1 MDKIKVLM
9 VCHGNICRSPIAEFV
24 MKSLVRHHH
33 LSDSFF
39 IASAATAAASTATAG
54 DFDCRWLSH
63 PTPDDTSHVWFSR
76 TIVTSEK
83 DMPRAAYIRVATTGR
98 FVLYVNGRNVS
109 TALFTPDRQ
118 KGDTAVAAIAYDVQ
132 RFLRT
137 DTNTIALL
145 YCPSMRTHRQ
155 VSVCF
160 YGIAADS
167 SHFAV
172 SGTDRPCFALNGNA
186 GWLCRHADTWQTHD
200 GGEAMNRNLYPYR
213 WTDANQPLAMWQAV
227 EETATSQPLTTTTPH
242 HLNTPTPQPLN
253 TTPPQPLNTTTPQHI
268 STSHHLTTTPPQPL
282 NTTTPLSAED
292 ICGYSPLRINPL
304 VDNAARISRIYTP
317 LLTEQSGDTLT
328 VHLVPNRR
336 HLIRVTLRGCRRGE
350 RIRIGNLQYVCTGEM
365 DEQAFTRF
373 SPTDQNTVTISGDRH
388 FCCEQ
393 VQEVESICL

>member
-1 MDKIKVLM
+1 MLRLLHIL
-9 VCHGNICRSPIAEFV
+9 I
-24 MKSLVRHHH
+24 L
-33 LSDSFF
+33 F
-39 IASAATAAASTATAG
+39 IASAATATASTATTG

-63 PTPDDTSHVWFSR
+63 PMPDDTSHVWFSR
-76 TIVTSEK
+76 TIVTSAK

-145 YCPSMRTHRQ
+145 YCPSMRTRRQ
-155 VSVCF
+155 MSVCF

-172 SGTDRPCFALNGNA
+172 SGTDRPSFALNGNA

-213 WTDANQPLAMWQAV
+213 WTDANQPLALWQAV
-227 EETATSQPLTTTTPH
+227 EETSTSQ
-242 HLNTPTPQPLN
+242 HLNTPTQHHN
-253 TTPPQPLNTTTPQHI
+253 TTPQRHNITTPHNTTASLNTSTPQHNNI
-268 STSHHLTTTPPQPL
+268 
-282 NTTTPLSAED
+282 TTTPLSSED
-292 ICGYSPLRINPL
+292 ICGYFPLRINPL

-350 RIRIGNLQYVCTGEM
+350 HIRIGNLQYVCTGEM

-373 SPTDQNTVTISGDRH
+373 SPTSQNTVTISGDRH

>member
-1 MDKIKVLM
+1 MQAFPFVQQVAEVSGL
-9 VCHGNICRSPIAEFV
+9 CHTQQDTYMLRLINILI
-24 MKSLVRHHH
+24 L
-33 LSDSFF
+33 F

-83 DMPRAAYIRVATTGR
+83 DMPRAAYIRVATSGR

-118 KGDTAVAAIAYDVQ
+118 KGDTAVSAIAYDVQ
-132 RFLRT
+132 RFLRA

-145 YCPSMRTHRQ
+145 YCPSMRTRRQ

-200 GGEAMNRNLYPYR
+200 GGEAMNRNLYPHR
-213 WTDANQPLAMWQAV
+213 WTDPNQPLAMWQAV
-227 EETATSQPLTTTTPH
+227 EESSTQQH
-242 HLNTPTPQPLN
+242 HNISPQP
-253 TTPPQPLNTTTPQHI
+253 
-268 STSHHLTTTPPQPL
+268 LTTTPPQPL
-282 NTTTPLSAED
+282 TTTPPQHISTPQHLNTTPSLSSED
-292 ICGYSPLRINPL
+292 ICGYSPLRPNPL

-336 HLIRVTLRGCRRGE
+336 HLIRVTLRGCRRGK

-388 FCCEQ
+388 FSCEQ

>member
-1 MDKIKVLM
+1 MLRLI
-9 VCHGNICRSPIAEFV
+9 NILI
-24 MKSLVRHHH
+24 L
-33 LSDSFF
+33 F

-54 DFDCRWLSH
+54 DFDCRWMSH

-145 YCPSMRTHRQ
+145 YCPSMRTRRQ

-213 WTDANQPLAMWQAV
+213 WTDANQPLALWQAV
-227 EETATSQPLTTTTPH
+227 EETSPSQPLTTTTPH
-242 HLNTPTPQPLN
+242 HLNTPTPQPLT

-268 STSHHLTTTPPQPL
+268 STSQHLTTTTPHHLTTI
-282 NTTTPLSAED
+282 NTLSSED
-292 ICGYSPLRINPL
+292 ICGYNPLRINPL

-336 HLIRVTLRGCRRGE
+336 HLIRVTLQGCRRGE

>member
-1 MDKIKVLM
+1 MLRLI
-9 VCHGNICRSPIAEFV
+9 NILI
-24 MKSLVRHHH
+24 L
-33 LSDSFF
+33 F

-145 YCPSMRTHRQ
+145 YCPSMRTRRQ

-227 EETATSQPLTTTTPH
+227 EETAT
-242 HLNTPTPQPLN
+242 
-253 TTPPQPLNTTTPQHI
+253 PQPLNTTTPQHI
-268 STSHHLTTTPPQPL
+268 SPPHHLTTI
-282 NTTTPLSAED
+282 NTLSSED
-292 ICGYSPLRINPL
+292 ICGYNPLRINPL

-317 LLTEQSGDTLT
+317 LLTEQSGDTLL

>member
-1 MDKIKVLM
+1 MLRLLHIL
-9 VCHGNICRSPIAEFV
+9 I
-24 MKSLVRHHH
+24 L
-33 LSDSFF
+33 F
-39 IASAATAAASTATAG
+39 IASAAAAAASTATAG

-118 KGDTAVAAIAYDVQ
+118 KGDTAVATIAYDVQ

-145 YCPSMRTHRQ
+145 YCPSMRTRRQ

-213 WTDANQPLAMWQAV
+213 WTDANQPLALWLAV
-227 EETATSQPLTTTTPH
+227 EETSPSQHLTTTTPH
-242 HLNTPTPQPLN
+242 H
-253 TTPPQPLNTTTPQHI
+253 LNTTTPQHI
-268 STSHHLTTTPPQPL
+268 STSQH
-282 NTTTPLSAED
+282 NNISTPLSSED
-292 ICGYSPLRINPL
+292 ICGYNPLRINPL
-304 VDNAARISRIYTP
+304 VDNAAHISRIYTP

-336 HLIRVTLRGCRRGE
+336 HLIRVTLRGCRRGK

-388 FCCEQ
+388 FCCVQ

>member
-1 MDKIKVLM
+1 MLRLLHIL
-9 VCHGNICRSPIAEFV
+9 I
-24 MKSLVRHHH
+24 L
-33 LSDSFF
+33 F
-39 IASAATAAASTATAG
+39 IASAATAAASTATTG

-145 YCPSMRTHRQ
+145 YCPSMRTRRQ

-160 YGIAADS
+160 YGIAADNS
-167 SHFAV
+167 YFAV

-213 WTDANQPLAMWQAV
+213 WTDANQPLALWQTV
-227 EETATSQPLTTTTPH
+227 EENSPSQHLTTTTSQPLTTTTPH
-242 HLNTPTPQPLN
+242 HLT
-253 TTPPQPLNTTTPQHI
+253 TTTPQHI
-268 STSHHLTTTPPQPL
+268 STSQH
-282 NTTTPLSAED
+282 NNISTPLSSED
-292 ICGYSPLRINPL
+292 ICGYNPLRINPL

-373 SPTDQNTVTISGDRH
+373 SPIDQNTVTISGDRH

>member
-1 MDKIKVLM
+1 MLRLI
-9 VCHGNICRSPIAEFV
+9 NILI
-24 MKSLVRHHH
+24 L
-33 LSDSFF
+33 F
-39 IASAATAAASTATAG
+39 IASAATAAASTGTAG
-54 DFDCRWLSH
+54 DFDCRWMSH

-145 YCPSMRTHRQ
+145 YCPSMRTRRQ

-213 WTDANQPLAMWQAV
+213 WTDANQPLTLWQAV
-227 EETATSQPLTTTTPH
+227 EETSPSQPLTTTTPH

-268 STSHHLTTTPPQPL
+268 STSQHLTTTTPHHLTTT
-282 NTTTPLSAED
+282 TPLSSED
-292 ICGYSPLRINPL
+292 ICGYNPLRINPL

-350 RIRIGNLQYVCTGEM
+350 RIRIGNLHYVCTGEM

>member
-1 MDKIKVLM
+1 MLRLLHIL
-9 VCHGNICRSPIAEFV
+9 I
-24 MKSLVRHHH
+24 L
-33 LSDSFF
+33 F
-39 IASAATAAASTATAG
+39 IASAAAAAASTATAG
-54 DFDCRWLSH
+54 DFDCRWMSH

-145 YCPSMRTHRQ
+145 YCPSMRTRRQ

-227 EETATSQPLTTTTPH
+227 EETSTSQH
-242 HLNTPTPQPLN
+242 
-253 TTPPQPLNTTTPQHI
+253 LNTTTPQH
-268 STSHHLTTTPPQPL
+268 LNTTPQRHNITTPHNTTASLNTSTPQH
-282 NTTTPLSAED
+282 NNITTTPLSSED
-292 ICGYSPLRINPL
+292 ICGYSPLRPNPL

-317 LLTEQSGDTLT
+317 LLTEQSGNTLL

>member
-1 MDKIKVLM
+1 MLRLI
-9 VCHGNICRSPIAEFV
+9 NILII
-24 MKSLVRHHH
+24 
-33 LSDSFF
+33 F
-39 IASAATAAASTATAG
+39 IASVAASTASTAASASQTATAG
-54 DFDCRWLSH
+54 DFDCRWMSH

-76 TIVTSEK
+76 TIVTDAK

-118 KGDTAVAAIAYDVQ
+118 KGDTTVAAIAYDVQ

-145 YCPSMRTHRQ
+145 YCPSMGTRRQ

-200 GGEAMNRNLYPYR
+200 GGEAMNRNLYPHR
-213 WTDANQPLAMWQAV
+213 WTDANQPLALWKAV
-227 EETATSQPLTTTTPH
+227 EESSTPQHNNISQQHLTTTPHNHTTYLNTSTQQHNNITTTPH
-242 HLNTPTPQPLN
+242 HLT
-253 TTPPQPLNTTTPQHI
+253 TTTPQHI
-268 STSHHLTTTPPQPL
+268 STSHHL
-282 NTTTPLSAED
+282 NTINTLSSED

-350 RIRIGNLQYVCTGEM
+350 HIRIGNLQYVCTGEM

>member
-1 MDKIKVLM
+1 MLRLI
-9 VCHGNICRSPIAEFV
+9 NILI
-24 MKSLVRHHH
+24 L
-33 LSDSFF
+33 F

-54 DFDCRWLSH
+54 DFDCRWMSH

-145 YCPSMRTHRQ
+145 YCPSMRTRRQ
-155 VSVCF
+155 VSVSF
-160 YGIAADS
+160 YGIAANS

-172 SGTDRPCFALNGNA
+172 SGTDRPCFALNGNV

-242 HLNTPTPQPLN
+242 HLNT
-253 TTPPQPLNTTTPQHI
+253 TTPQHI
-268 STSHHLTTTPPQPL
+268 STSQHLTTI
-282 NTTTPLSAED
+282 NTLSSED
-292 ICGYSPLRINPL
+292 ICGYDPLRINPL

-317 LLTEQSGDTLT
+317 LLTEQNEDTLT

-350 RIRIGNLQYVCTGEM
+350 HIRIGNLHYVCTGEM

>member
-1 MDKIKVLM
+1 MNLQGVSGTSLSFEQQ
-9 VCHGNICRSPIAEFV
+9 VAEV
-24 MKSLVRHHH
+24 SGLCYTQQDTYMLRLLHI
-33 LSDSFF
+33 LILF

-132 RFLRT
+132 RFLRS

-145 YCPSMRTHRQ
+145 YCPSMRTRRQ

-227 EETATSQPLTTTTPH
+227 EETSPYQP
-242 HLNTPTPQPLN
+242 LNTPTQHHN
-253 TTPPQPLNTTTPQHI
+253 TTPQRHNITTPHNTTASLNTSTPQHNNI
-268 STSHHLTTTPPQPL
+268 
-282 NTTTPLSAED
+282 TTTPLSSED
-292 ICGYSPLRINPL
+292 ICGYNPLRINPL

>member
-1 MDKIKVLM
+1 MQAFLFDIKMLRLI
-9 VCHGNICRSPIAEFV
+9 NILI
-24 MKSLVRHHH
+24 L
-33 LSDSFF
+33 F
-39 IASAATAAASTATAG
+39 IAAVAASTASTAASASQTASAG
-54 DFDCRWLSH
+54 DFDCRWMSH

-76 TIVTSEK
+76 TIVTSAKE
-83 DMPRAAYIRVATTGR
+83 MPRAAYIRVATTGR

-118 KGDTAVAAIAYDVQ
+118 KGDTAVSAIAYDVQ

-145 YCPSMRTHRQ
+145 YCPSMRTRRQ

-200 GGEAMNRNLYPYR
+200 GGEAMNRNLYPHR
-213 WTDANQPLAMWQAV
+213 WTDANQPIAMWKAV
-227 EETATSQPLTTTTPH
+227 EESSTSHNNTSTSQ
-242 HLNTPTPQPLN
+242 HLNTTYLNISTPQHN
-253 TTPPQPLNTTTPQHI
+253 NTTTPQH
-268 STSHHLTTTPPQPL
+268 L
-282 NTTTPLSAED
+282 NTTTSLSSED
-292 ICGYSPLRINPL
+292 ICGYSPLRPNPL

-388 FCCEQ
+388 FSCEQ

>member
-1 MDKIKVLM
+1 MLRLLHIL
-9 VCHGNICRSPIAEFV
+9 I
-24 MKSLVRHHH
+24 L
-33 LSDSFF
+33 F
-39 IASAATAAASTATAG
+39 IVSAATAAASTATAG

-76 TIVTSEK
+76 TIVTSAK

-118 KGDTAVAAIAYDVQ
+118 KGDTAVTAIAYDVQ

-145 YCPSMRTHRQ
+145 YCPSMRTRRQ

-160 YGIAADS
+160 YGFAADS

-172 SGTDRPCFALNGNA
+172 SGTDRPCFALNG
-186 GWLCRHADTWQTHD
+186 
-200 GGEAMNRNLYPYR
+200 
-213 WTDANQPLAMWQAV
+213 
-227 EETATSQPLTTTTPH
+227 TS
-242 HLNTPTPQPLN
+242 
-253 TTPPQPLNTTTPQHI
+253 TPQHNNI
-268 STSHHLTTTPPQPL
+268 
-282 NTTTPLSAED
+282 TTTPLSSED

-304 VDNAARISRIYTP
+304 VDDAARISRIYTP

-373 SPTDQNTVTISGDRH
+373 SPTDHNTVTISGDRH

>member
-1 MDKIKVLM
+1 MLRLI
-9 VCHGNICRSPIAEFV
+9 NILI
-24 MKSLVRHHH
+24 L
-33 LSDSFF
+33 F

-54 DFDCRWLSH
+54 DFDCRWMSH

-172 SGTDRPCFALNGNA
+172 SGTDRPSFALNGNA

-213 WTDANQPLAMWQAV
+213 WTDANQPLALWQAV
-227 EETATSQPLTTTTPH
+227 KETSPSQPLTTTTPH
-242 HLNTPTPQPLN
+242 HL
-253 TTPPQPLNTTTPQHI
+253 TTIN
-268 STSHHLTTTPPQPL
+268 
-282 NTTTPLSAED
+282 PLSSED

>member
-1 MDKIKVLM
+1 
-9 VCHGNICRSPIAEFV
+9 
-24 MKSLVRHHH
+24 
-33 LSDSFF
+33 
-39 IASAATAAASTATAG
+39 
-54 DFDCRWLSH
+54 
-63 PTPDDTSHVWFSR
+63 
-76 TIVTSEK
+76 
-83 DMPRAAYIRVATTGR
+83 
-98 FVLYVNGRNVS
+98 
-109 TALFTPDRQ
+109 
-118 KGDTAVAAIAYDVQ
+118 
-132 RFLRT
+132 
-137 DTNTIALL
+137 
-145 YCPSMRTHRQ
+145 
-155 VSVCF
+155 F

-213 WTDANQPLAMWQAV
+213 WTDANQPLALWQAV
-227 EETATSQPLTTTTPH
+227 EETATPQHHNISTQHHNTTPQRHNITTPH
-242 HLNTPTPQPLN
+242 NTTASLNTSTQ
-253 TTPPQPLNTTTPQHI
+253 QHNNI
-268 STSHHLTTTPPQPL
+268 
-282 NTTTPLSAED
+282 TTTPLSSED

>member
-1 MDKIKVLM
+1 MLRLI
-9 VCHGNICRSPIAEFV
+9 NILI
-24 MKSLVRHHH
+24 L
-33 LSDSFF
+33 F

-145 YCPSMRTHRQ
+145 YCPSMRTRRQ
-155 VSVCF
+155 LSVCF

-172 SGTDRPCFALNGNA
+172 SGTDRPSFALNGNA
-186 GWLCRHADTWQTHD
+186 GWLCRHADTWQTHN

-227 EETATSQPLTTTTPH
+227 EETSPSQHLTTTPSQH
-242 HLNTPTPQPLN
+242 P
-253 TTPPQPLNTTTPQHI
+253 NTTTPQHI
-268 STSHHLTTTPPQPL
+268 STSQH
-282 NTTTPLSAED
+282 NNISTPLSSED

>member
-1 MDKIKVLM
+1 MNLQGVSGTSLSFEQQ
-9 VCHGNICRSPIAEFV
+9 VAEVSGLCHTQQDTYMLRLLHILI
-24 MKSLVRHHH
+24 L
-33 LSDSFF
+33 F
-39 IASAATAAASTATAG
+39 IASVAAAAASTATTG

-76 TIVTSEK
+76 TIVTSAK

-145 YCPSMRTHRQ
+145 YCPSMRTRRQ

-160 YGIAADS
+160 YGIAADNL
-167 SHFAV
+167 HFAV

-227 EETATSQPLTTTTPH
+227 EETSTSQH
-242 HLNTPTPQPLN
+242 LN
-253 TTPPQPLNTTTPQHI
+253 TTPPHHLTTTTPQHI
-268 STSHHLTTTPPQPL
+268 STSQHNNISTPI
-282 NTTTPLSAED
+282 SSED
-292 ICGYSPLRINPL
+292 ICGYSPLRTNPL

-350 RIRIGNLQYVCTGEM
+350 HIRIGNLQYVCTGEM

>member
-1 MDKIKVLM
+1 MLRLLHIL
-9 VCHGNICRSPIAEFV
+9 I
-24 MKSLVRHHH
+24 L
-33 LSDSFF
+33 F
-39 IASAATAAASTATAG
+39 IASAATAAASTATTG

-83 DMPRAAYIRVATTGR
+83 EMPRAAYIRVATTGR

-200 GGEAMNRNLYPYR
+200 GGEAMNRNLYPHR
-213 WTDANQPLAMWQAV
+213 WTDPNQPLAMWQAV
-227 EETATSQPLTTTTPH
+227 EESSTSQPHNTTPQRHNITTPH
-242 HLNTPTPQPLN
+242 NHTTYLNTSTQQHN
-253 TTPPQPLNTTTPQHI
+253 NITTT
-268 STSHHLTTTPPQPL
+268 S
-282 NTTTPLSAED
+282 LSSED
-292 ICGYSPLRINPL
+292 ICGYSPLRPNPL

-317 LLTEQSGDTLT
+317 LLTEQSGDTLL

-388 FCCEQ
+388 FSCEQ

>member
-1 MDKIKVLM
+1 MLRLI
-9 VCHGNICRSPIAEFV
+9 NILI
-24 MKSLVRHHH
+24 L
-33 LSDSFF
+33 F

-145 YCPSMRTHRQ
+145 YCPSMRTRRQ

-213 WTDANQPLAMWQAV
+213 WTDANQPLALWQAV
-227 EETATSQPLTTTTPH
+227 KETSTSQPLTTTTPH
-242 HLNTPTPQPLN
+242 HLNTPTPQPLT
-253 TTPPQPLNTTTPQHI
+253 TTPPQPLTTTTPQHI
-268 STSHHLTTTPPQPL
+268 STSQHL
-282 NTTTPLSAED
+282 NTTTPHHLTTINPLSSED

>member
-1 MDKIKVLM
+1 MLRLLHIL
-9 VCHGNICRSPIAEFV
+9 I
-24 MKSLVRHHH
+24 L
-33 LSDSFF
+33 F

-54 DFDCRWLSH
+54 DFDCRWMSH
-63 PTPDDTSHVWFSR
+63 PAPDDTSHVWFSR

-145 YCPSMRTHRQ
+145 YCPSMRTRRQ

-172 SGTDRPCFALNGNA
+172 SGTDRPYFALNGNA

-213 WTDANQPLAMWQAV
+213 WTDANQPLALWQAV
-227 EETATSQPLTTTTPH
+227 EETSTSHHLTTTTPH
-242 HLNTPTPQPLN
+242 ISTSHHP
-253 TTPPQPLNTTTPQHI
+253 NTTTPQHI
-268 STSHHLTTTPPQPL
+268 STSQHL
-282 NTTTPLSAED
+282 NTINTLSSED

-336 HLIRVTLRGCRRGE
+336 HLIRVTLRGCRLGE

>member
-1 MDKIKVLM
+1 MQAFLFDIKMLRLI
-9 VCHGNICRSPIAEFV
+9 NILI
-24 MKSLVRHHH
+24 L
-33 LSDSFF
+33 F
-39 IASAATAAASTATAG
+39 IAATAASTAACAAQTATVG
-54 DFDCRWLSH
+54 DFDCRWMSH
-63 PTPDDTSHVWFSR
+63 PAPDDTSHVWFSR
-76 TIVTSEK
+76 TIVTDAK

-118 KGDTAVAAIAYDVQ
+118 KGDTAVSAIAYDVQ

-145 YCPSMRTHRQ
+145 YCPSMRTRRQ

-200 GGEAMNRNLYPYR
+200 GGEAMDRNLYPYR
-213 WTDANQPLAMWQAV
+213 WTDGNQPLALWQAV
-227 EETATSQPLTTTTPH
+227 KETSPSQHLTTTPSH
-242 HLNTPTPQPLN
+242 HPN
-253 TTPPQPLNTTTPQHI
+253 TTPPQHI
-268 STSHHLTTTPPQPL
+268 STSQHL
-282 NTTTPLSAED
+282 NTTTPLSSED
-292 ICGYSPLRINPL
+292 ICGYNPLRINPL

-373 SPTDQNTVTISGDRH
+373 SPTDHNTVTISGDCH

>member
-1 MDKIKVLM
+1 MLRLI
-9 VCHGNICRSPIAEFV
+9 NILI
-24 MKSLVRHHH
+24 L
-33 LSDSFF
+33 F

-172 SGTDRPCFALNGNA
+172 SGTDRPSFALNGNA

-213 WTDANQPLAMWQAV
+213 WTDANQPLALWQAV
-227 EETATSQPLTTTTPH
+227 KETSTPQPLTTTTPH
-242 HLNTPTPQPLN
+242 HLNTPTSQHLN
-253 TTPPQPLNTTTPQHI
+253 TTPP
-268 STSHHLTTTPPQPL
+268 HHLTTTPPHH
-282 NTTTPLSAED
+282 NTTPTLQHISTSQHNNISTPISSED
-292 ICGYSPLRINPL
+292 ICGYNPLRINPL

>member
-1 MDKIKVLM
+1 MLRLLHIL
-9 VCHGNICRSPIAEFV
+9 I
-24 MKSLVRHHH
+24 L
-33 LSDSFF
+33 F
-39 IASAATAAASTATAG
+39 IASAATAAASTATTG
-54 DFDCRWLSH
+54 DFDCRWMSH

-76 TIVTSEK
+76 TIVTSAKE
-83 DMPRAAYIRVATTGR
+83 MPRAAYIRVATTGR

-118 KGDTAVAAIAYDVQ
+118 KGDTAVSAIAYDVQ

-145 YCPSMRTHRQ
+145 YCPSMRTRRQ

-200 GGEAMNRNLYPYR
+200 GGEAMNRNLYPHR
-213 WTDANQPLAMWQAV
+213 WTDPNQPIAMWQAV
-227 EETATSQPLTTTTPH
+227 EESSTPQHHNTSTPQHNTTPQRHNITTPH
-242 HLNTPTPQPLN
+242 NHTTYLNTSTQQHNNITPTP
-253 TTPPQPLNTTTPQHI
+253 
-268 STSHHLTTTPPQPL
+268 
-282 NTTTPLSAED
+282 LSSED
-292 ICGYSPLRINPL
+292 ICGYSPLRPNPL

-336 HLIRVTLRGCRRGE
+336 HLIRVTLRDCRRGE

>member
-1 MDKIKVLM
+1 MLRLI
-9 VCHGNICRSPIAEFV
+9 NILI
-24 MKSLVRHHH
+24 L
-33 LSDSFF
+33 F
-39 IASAATAAASTATAG
+39 IASAATAAASTATTG

-145 YCPSMRTHRQ
+145 YCPSMRTRRQ

-213 WTDANQPLAMWQAV
+213 WTDANQPLALWLAV
-227 EETATSQPLTTTTPH
+227 EETSPSQHLTTTTPQ
-242 HLNTPTPQPLN
+242 HLT
-253 TTPPQPLNTTTPQHI
+253 TTTPQHI
-268 STSHHLTTTPPQPL
+268 STSQH
-282 NTTTPLSAED
+282 NNISTPLSSED
-292 ICGYSPLRINPL
+292 ICGYNPLRINPL

-373 SPTDQNTVTISGDRH
+373 SPTDQTTITISGDRH

>member
-1 MDKIKVLM
+1 MLRLLHIL
-9 VCHGNICRSPIAEFV
+9 I
-24 MKSLVRHHH
+24 L
-33 LSDSFF
+33 F

-118 KGDTAVAAIAYDVQ
+118 KGDTAVATIAYDVQ

-145 YCPSMRTHRQ
+145 YCPSMRTRRQ

-227 EETATSQPLTTTTPH
+227 EETAPSQHLTTTTPQH
-242 HLNTPTPQPLN
+242 LTTTPHNHTTSLNTSTSQHN
-253 TTPPQPLNTTTPQHI
+253 NITTTPQHI
-268 STSHHLTTTPPQPL
+268 STSQHNNISTPI
-282 NTTTPLSAED
+282 SSED
-292 ICGYSPLRINPL
+292 ICGYNPLRINPL

>member
-1 MDKIKVLM
+1 MLRLI
-9 VCHGNICRSPIAEFV
+9 NILI
-24 MKSLVRHHH
+24 L
-33 LSDSFF
+33 F

-253 TTPPQPLNTTTPQHI
+253 TT
-268 STSHHLTTTPPQPL
+268 
-282 NTTTPLSAED
+282 TPLSSED